1 LEYLII
7 CLVALFVSGLTLFS
21 GFGLGTLLMPAFA
34 LFFDLPVAIAATAVV
49 HLANNLF
56 KLALLGKFTDKKIVL
71 RFAVP
76 AALAAVLGA
85 LLLKT
90 ISDIEPLLQYQLGSL
105 SCEITVVKIAI
116 AVLIVFFA
124 VFEQLPRFRKLSLPS
139 KYIPLG
145 GGLSGFFG
153 GLSGHQGALRTAFLA
168 KLGLQK
174 QVLIGTMV
182 VSAVIVDIS
191 RLLIYGLTYFSEHI
205 QELKDR
211 SVVGPVLA
219 GTAAAFL
226 GAFIGSRLLHK
237 VTLKTIHTIITILLI
252 LLAIALGAGI
262 I

>member
-1 LEYLII
+1 MEYIVI

-34 LFFDLPVAIAATAVV
+34 LFFPLPIAIAATAVV

-56 KLALLGKFTDKKIVL
+56 KLALLGKFADKKIVL

-76 AALAAVLGA
+76 AAVAAVFGA

-90 ISDIEPLLQYQLGSL
+90 ISDIEPLVEYDIGSR
-105 SCEITVVKIAI
+105 EGKITVVKIAI
-116 AVLIVFFA
+116 AGLIAFFA
-124 VFEQLPRFRKLSLPS
+124 ILEQLPHFRNLSLPT
-139 KYIPLG
+139 KFIPLG

-168 KLGLQK
+168 KLGLTK

-182 VSAVIVDIS
+182 VSAVIVDFS
-191 RLLIYGLTYFSEHI
+191 RLLIYGLTYFTEHF
-205 QELKDR
+205 QELKD
-211 SVVGPVLA
+211 SGVVGPVLA
-219 GTAAAFL
+219 GTLAAFL
-226 GAFIGSRLLHK
+226 GAFIGSRLMQK
-237 VTLKTIHTIITILLI
+237 VTLNTIHTIITVLLI
-252 LLAIALGAGI
+252 LLAIALGSGI